1 MRLLLDTHAL
11 LWYIWG
17 DSSLTAIARK
27 TIEDPHNIIYVSTAS
42 QWEIT
47 VKYSL
52 GKLIL
57 NLSLPDFLAKR
68 IDGNGFL
75 TLPIEHTHLLT
86 LPSLSMH
93 HRDPFDRILIAQSI
107 AEVMPIIS
115 ADAAFDA
122 YPVTRIW

>member
-17 DSSLTAIARK
+17 DSNLTAIARK
-27 TIEDPHNIIYVSTAS
+27 AIEDPHNIIYVSTAS

-47 VKYSL
+47 IKYSL

-75 TLPIEHTHLLT
+75 TLPIERTHLLT
-86 LPSLSMH
+86 LASLSMH

-115 ADAAFDA
+115 GDAALDA
-122 YPVTRIW
+122 YSVTRIW